1 MNLQNNKLNEIGHML
16 AHDKHTNPNV
26 DPEKESVIDREMT
39 KLNQNLFE
47 RNDGLTDKEFVE
59 KAVKESPTFAHWK
72 SNYNALSTWCIQI
85 PKEFSGSY
93 EEKNEIFKEMVNF
106 TADRYGRDNIVSA
119 WTHFDEVRNREGIEK
134 ENGKSLIPLKEREH
148 CQDHIHIR
156 YVPRTSDGRISTKE
170 VTPRKELRDFQRE
183 MQQHLREKFP
193 QHAHE
198 LNFLNGATKDKSKD
212 LARQAQLNHEKNLEE
227 KEQLKQ
233 ELEREQRRNERAL
246 DKKEKSI
253 EEKQIKVNKNIEI
266 LNKNREV
273 IDQIRETAE
282 RIKDIRIVYFEMPA
296 PIEKGFHK
304 GFYTREQVEELTKE
318 INKAREQTRTIEQ
331 DREAKSLDERFQEA
345 SKRANENVK
354 DKTIDRL
361 REENERLKTFEKD
374 HNFCIWLDKNY
385 NVKEI
390 KKEYERQEKEHEK
403 ELTHTHT
410 RTYDRDR

>member
-16 AHDKHTNPNV
+16 AHDKHTNPNI
-26 DPEKESVIDREMT
+26 DLEKESVIDREMT

-47 RNDGLTDKEFVE
+47 RNDNLTDKEFVE
-59 KAVKESPTFAHWK
+59 KAVKESPTFDHWK

-85 PKEFSGSY
+85 PKEFSGTY
-93 EEKNEIFKEMVNF
+93 EEKLEIFKEMVNF

-134 ENGKSLIPLKEREH
+134 EGSKSLIPIKEREH

-156 YVPRTSDGRISTKE
+156 FLPRTSDERFSTKE
-170 VTPRKELRDFQRE
+170 VTPRKELRDYQRE

-193 QHAHE
+193 QHEHE

-212 LARQAQLNHEKNLEE
+212 LARQAQLNHQRNIEE

-253 EEKQIKVNKNIEI
+253 EEKQIKVNKDIEI
-266 LNKNREV
+266 LNKNKEV
-273 IDQIRETAE
+273 IDQTREAAE
-282 RIKDIRIVYFEMPA
+282 RIKDIRIVYFEMPE
-296 PIEKGFHK
+296 PDGKGLKK
-304 GFYTREQVEELTKE
+304 GTYSKEQVEKLVKE
-318 INKAREQTRTIEQ
+318 INKAREQTRTMEQ
-331 DREAKSLDERFQEA
+331 GREVKSLDERFQEA

-361 REENERLKTFEKD
+361 REENERLKTYEKD

-385 NVKEI
+385 NVKDI